1 VVSSSCSLI
10 LKFKGEKMGSRVCRV
25 SAHSISDAW
34 FQVVRAALEV
44 GSDYPITRGSFVGHQ
59 RRELESLVLAIEAP
73 GTRPFSPVLPRGM
86 PPVADD
92 ESIRRHF
99 EQYWLSPDKAENEEY
114 THGERIHPQL
124 PPLIKMLRETP
135 GTNQACIEV
144 GRPEDI
150 DLKNSPCLRLI
161 DYKLRSGILSAHA
174 YFRSWD
180 IWAGLP
186 FDLGGLQLLN
196 EFISSEVGC
205 QPGPLFVYSKG
216 AHLYDYQWK
225 MALQYAGYS
234 LKDGSGSPRS
244 LRRWGMGRRR
254 RRGLL
259 VFTGGMFSGKSD
271 RLILK
276 LENRTTVGGQKA
288 QAFYPARD
296 TRTHEGTI
304 TSNSG
309 RAFPAKKVNN
319 ACEIQE
325 LVEEDTDLVAIDE
338 AQFFD
343 SDSGLVEVCQELM
356 KDREVIVAGLD
367 MDFRGGPFGLMPQ
380 ILAIAT
386 EVVKLRALC
395 VICGED
401 AEYSQRMVDG
411 RPARRDDPIILVG
424 GEEEGYEARC
434 SDCFVRPS

>member
-1 VVSSSCSLI
+1 
-10 LKFKGEKMGSRVCRV
+10 MGSRVCRI

-92 ESIRRHF
+92 ESIQKHF
-99 EQYWLSPDKAENEEY
+99 EEYWLSPDKAEDEEY

-124 PPLIKMLRETP
+124 EPLIKMLRETP
-135 GTNQACIEV
+135 DTNQACIEV

-150 DLKNSPCLRLI
+150 FLENPPCLRLI

-180 IWAGLP
+180 IWVGLP
-186 FDLGGLQLLN
+186 ADLGGLQLLN

-225 MALQYAGYS
+225 MASQYAGYS

-244 LRRWGMGRRR
+244 LRRWGMARERRC
-254 RRGLL
+254 GLL
-259 VFTGGMFSGKSD
+259 VMRGPMFSKKTF
-271 RLILK
+271 RLIEELSG
-276 LENRTTVGGQKA
+276 RTEYAGQKV
-288 QAFYPARD
+288 QAFKPARD
-296 TRTHEGTI
+296 TRSGEGTI
-304 TSNSG
+304 TAHSG
-309 RAFPAKKVNN
+309 ASFPAWKVSSSR
-319 ACEIQE
+319 EILE
-325 LVEEDTDLVAIDE
+325 LVKDDTDMVGIDE

-343 SDSGLVEVCQELM
+343 DELPQVCRELM
-356 KDREVIVAGLD
+356 KEREVIVAGLNL
-367 MDFRGGPFGLMPQ
+367 DFRAEPFGPMPQ
-380 ILAIAT
+380 ILALAT
-386 EVVKLRALC
+386 DVVVLKAIC
-395 VICGED
+395 VICGKD
-401 AEYSQRMVDG
+401 ADYSQRMIDG
-411 RPARRDDPIILVG
+411 KPARRDDPTILIG
-424 GEEEGYEARC
+424 GSERYEARC
-434 SDCFVRPS
+434 RNCYVEPC